1 MNEQHTHS
9 TVQRRAR
16 TAMRRAALVVG
27 AAMMVAPAAAGAY
40 PASQPAQFT
49 ASTNQAQHDSSP
61 GFVQHRDGSKA
72 APFVADVSPKASVT
86 TGGFDWGDAGI
97 GAGVAAGAIALGMT
111 GVLGARRLRS
121 TPRGA
126 RMPAATSS

>member
-1 MNEQHTHS
+1 MNERHTQGA
-9 TVQRRAR
+9 VRRR
-16 TAMRRAALVVG
+16 PHTAMKRAALVVG

-40 PASQPAQFT
+40 PAPNSAQFT
-49 ASTNQAQHDSSP
+49 ASTNQGQHDSSP
-61 GFVQHRDGSKA
+61 GFVQRRDGSQA
-72 APFVADVSPKASVT
+72 DPFVADVSPNAPVAA
-86 TGGFDWGDAGI
+86 GGFDWGDAGI

-121 TPRGA
+121 TPRGT

>member
-1 MNEQHTHS
+1 MNEPNTHS
-9 TVQRRAR
+9 TMRRGPR
-16 TAMRRAALVVG
+16 TAMKRAALVVG

-40 PASQPAQFT
+40 PASEPAQFT
-49 ASTNQAQHDSSP
+49 ASTNQAPHDSSP
-61 GFVQHRDGSKA
+61 GFIQHRDGSQA
-72 APFVADVSPKASVT
+72 VPFVADVSPKAPVA

-111 GVLGARRLRS
+111 GVLGARRLKS

>member
-1 MNEQHTHS
+1 MNERHTTS
-9 TVQRRAR
+9 TERRRRR
-16 TAMRRAALVVG
+16 TATKRTALVVG

-40 PASQPAQFT
+40 PAPAPAQLI
-49 ASTNQAQHDSSP
+49 ASTNQAQSASSP

-72 APFVADVSPKASVT
+72 VPFVADVSPKAPAA

-121 TPRGA
+121 TPRSA